1 MILFGQGLS
10 GIKPFISGLPLLI
23 RPLTAICLACKQELV
38 FGFHLMP
45 PFPHTTSTPL
55 AAAYGK
61 VIETFKLLSGAI
73 HVASE
78 EFFIR
83 LTIDFFF

>member
-1 MILFGQGLS
+1 
-10 GIKPFISGLPLLI
+10 
-23 RPLTAICLACKQELV
+23 
-38 FGFHLMP
+38 MP

-78 EFFIR
+78 EFFIS
-83 LTIDFFF
+83 LTIDFFLELHIQCGRNIK